1 MKAML
6 TILKPDTQFDFMGAR
21 KKAFMFS
28 GVLTFVA
35 ILLLA
40 IKGFNFGI
48 EFAGGS
54 SAIVAFE
61 RDTVP
66 ERDAVGASVNKV
78 LVEKLNKTDS
88 QVSVQ
93 DFGAGTGDTIDNR
106 PVIRFLVYTEA
117 TSLVDAAG
125 RERII
130 KALEAKYKDLGGVK
144 IASSADSGDT
154 MYLSFG
160 TDADI
165 TARKAELT
173 ELFTAAQFDK
183 VKITS
188 DLERQVEVE
197 FLRDID
203 LQQQDSARDA
213 TAASATTKLTD
224 IDKER
229 RRAEAIAGKTDKRFT
244 VDIQALQAAFDTQ
257 LKQDFP
263 QAFIAVESSAMVSP
277 SVGSDLFNDG
287 MLAILYS
294 LIGIL
299 IYVTLRFDFR
309 YAPGGVISLA
319 HDAIIVMGF
328 VAAADLKF
336 SLPIVA
342 AVLTVIGYSIN
353 DTIVVYDRVR
363 ELHTGQK
370 GKDFIDLLNKSLNQT
385 LSRTILTAGTT
396 LLAILAIL
404 IFGGAQIR
412 DFAIAIFVGVA
423 FGVYSSVYIA
433 VPFVV
438 YLDGYF
444 QRKEVERAEA
454 AKAKNNNNR
463 SKGDDSTQDKKAKAA
478 V

>member
-1 MKAML
+1 MRTML
-6 TILKPDTQFDFMGAR
+6 SVLKPGTRFDFMGLR
-21 KKAFMFS
+21 KRAFMFS
-28 GVLTFVA
+28 GALTVIS

-40 IKGFNFGI
+40 FKGFNFGI

-61 RDTVP
+61 QGAVP
-66 ERDAVGASVNKV
+66 ERDAIGASINKV
-78 LVEKLNKTDS
+78 LVEKLKMTNS

-93 DFGAGTGDTIDNR
+93 DFGAGTGDTIEGR
-106 PVIRFLVYTEA
+106 PVTRFLIYSEA
-117 TSLVDAAG
+117 TSLVDGAG
-125 RERII
+125 RERIMG
-130 KALEAKYKDLGGVK
+130 ALNAKYKDAGGIKV
-144 IASSADSGDT
+144 ASSEDAGDT
-154 MYLSFG
+154 MYLTFG
-160 TDADI
+160 TDGDI
-165 TARKAELT
+165 AARKAELA
-173 ELFTAAQFDK
+173 ELFKGVGFEK
-183 VKITS
+183 VTVTS

-197 FLRDID
+197 FLRDVD
-203 LQQQDSARDA
+203 LQQQDKARDA
-213 TAASATTKLTD
+213 GAAPTD
-224 IDKER
+224 ALSNVDKER

-244 VDIQALQAAFDTQ
+244 VDIEALQAAFDQQ
-257 LKQDFP
+257 LKADFQ

-309 YAPGGVISLA
+309 YAPGGVVSLA

-363 ELHTGQK
+363 ELYAGQK
-370 GKDFIDLLNKSLNQT
+370 GKDLLELLNKSLNQT
-385 LSRTILTAGTT
+385 LSRTILTTGTT

-412 DFAIAIFVGVA
+412 DFALAVFVGIA
-423 FGVYSSVYIA
+423 FGVYSSIYVA
-433 VPFVV
+433 VPFVH

-444 QRKEVERAEA
+444 QRKEAEKAEA
-454 AKAKNNNNR
+454 LKRNNN
-463 SKGDDSTQDKKAKAA
+463 KKADAGDDKKAKAT

>member
-1 MKAML
+1 MRTML
-6 TILKPDTQFDFMGAR
+6 QVLKPGTRYDFMGFR
-21 KKAFMFS
+21 KRAFMFS
-28 GVLTFVA
+28 GFLTVAA

-40 IKGFNFGI
+40 FKGFNFGI

-54 SAIVAFE
+54 SAIIAFE
-61 RDTVP
+61 QGAVP
-66 ERDAVGASVNKV
+66 ERTAIGDSINKV

-93 DFGAGTGDTIDNR
+93 DFGAGTGDTIDGR
-106 PVIRFLVYTEA
+106 PVTRFLVYSEA
-117 TSLVDAAG
+117 TSLVDQAG

-130 KALEAKYKDLGGVK
+130 KALEAKYKDAGGVK
-144 IASSADSGDT
+144 VASSVDAGDT
-154 MYLSFG
+154 LYLTFG

-165 TARKAELT
+165 AGKKAELA
-173 ELFTAAQFDK
+173 ELFKGVGFDK
-183 VKITS
+183 VTITS
-188 DLERQVEVE
+188 DFERQVEVE
-197 FLRDID
+197 FLRDVD
-203 LQQQDSARDA
+203 LQQQDKAREA
-213 TAASATTKLTD
+213 STAPADTLTQV
-224 IDKER
+224 DKDR
-229 RRAEAIAGKTDKRFT
+229 RIAEAIAGKSDKRFT
-244 VDIQALQAAFDTQ
+244 IDIEALQSAFDVQ
-257 LKQDFP
+257 LKKDFP

-309 YAPGGVISLA
+309 YAPGGVVSLA

-363 ELHTGQK
+363 ELYSGQK
-370 GKDFIDLLNKSLNQT
+370 GKDLLELLNNSLNQT

-396 LLAILAIL
+396 LMAILAIL

-412 DFAIAIFVGVA
+412 DFALAMFVGVA
-423 FGVYSSVYIA
+423 FGVYSSIYVA
-433 VPFVV
+433 VPFVH

-444 QRKEVERAEA
+444 QRKEAEKAEA
-454 AKAKNNNNR
+454 AKRNNNKKPDT
-463 SKGDDSTQDKKAKAA
+463 SEDKKAKAA

>member
-6 TILKPDTQFDFMGAR
+6 SILKPGTHFDFMGAR
-21 KKAFMFS
+21 KKAFIVS
-28 GVLTFVA
+28 GVLTVA
-35 ILLLA
+35 SILLLA
-40 IKGFNFGI
+40 FKGFNFGI

-61 RDTVP
+61 RDSVP
-66 ERDAVGASVNKV
+66 ERAKVGDSINQVF
-78 LVEKLNKTDS
+78 VEKLNKTDS
-88 QVSVQ
+88 QVTVQ
-93 DFGAGTGDTIDNR
+93 DFGAGTGDTIEGR
-106 PVIRFLVYTEA
+106 PVVRFLIYTEA
-117 TSLVDAAG
+117 TSLVDTAG
-125 RERII
+125 RERIT
-130 KALEAKYKDLGGVK
+130 KALEEKYKDQGGVK
-144 IASSADSGDT
+144 IAASEDAGDT
-154 MYLSFG
+154 IYLTFG
-160 TDADI
+160 NDADI
-165 TARKAELT
+165 ATRKAELT
-173 ELFTAAQFDK
+173 ELFGAAQFDK
-183 VKITS
+183 IRVTS

-213 TAASATTKLTD
+213 SAASATTALTQVD
-224 IDKER
+224 RDR
-229 RRAEAIAGKTDKRFT
+229 RRADAIAGKTDKRFT
-244 VDIQALQAAFDTQ
+244 VDIEALQAAFDVQ
-257 LKQDFP
+257 LKKDFP

-277 SVGSDLFNDG
+277 SVGADLFNDG

-309 YAPGGVISLA
+309 YAPGGVVSLA

-342 AVLTVIGYSIN
+342 AILTVIGYSIN

-363 ELHTGQK
+363 ELYSGQK
-370 GKDFIDLLNKSLNQT
+370 GKDLLDLLNKSLNQT
-385 LSRTILTAGTT
+385 LSRTILTAATT

-412 DFAIAIFVGVA
+412 DFALAIFVGVG
-423 FGVYSSVYIA
+423 FGVYSSIYVA
-433 VPFVV
+433 VPFVH

-444 QRKEVERAEA
+444 QRKEAERAEA
-454 AKAKNNNNR
+454 AKAKNKNR
-463 SKGDDSTQDKKAKAA
+463 PKADEPTEDKKAKAA
-478 V
+478 I

>member
-1 MKAML
+1 MNPML
-6 TILKPDTQFDFMGAR
+6 TILKPDTRFDFMGAR
-21 KKAFMFS
+21 KKAFIFS
-28 GVLTFVA
+28 GVLTILS

-54 SAIVAFE
+54 SAILAFE
-61 RDTVP
+61 RDSVP

-88 QVSVQ
+88 QVQVQ
-93 DFGAGTGDTIDNR
+93 DFGAGTGDTIDGR
-106 PVIRFLVYTEA
+106 PVTRFLVYTEA

-125 RERII
+125 RERIT
-130 KALEAKYKDLGGVK
+130 KAIEAKYKDLGGVK
-144 IASSADSGDT
+144 IASSEDAGDT
-154 MYLSFG
+154 IYLNFG
-160 TDADI
+160 TEADI
-165 TARKAELT
+165 ATRKAELM
-173 ELFTAAQFDK
+173 ELFTAVQFDK
-183 VKITS
+183 VRITS

-197 FLRDID
+197 FLRDVD
-203 LQQQDSARDA
+203 LQQQDSARA
-213 TAASATTKLTD
+213 AGAASSTLVLTNV
-224 IDKER
+224 DKER
-229 RRAEAIAGKTDKRFT
+229 RRGEAIAGKTDKRFT
-244 VDIQALQAAFDTQ
+244 IDIEALQAAFDLQ

-277 SVGSDLFNDG
+277 SVGSDLFSDG

-309 YAPGGVISLA
+309 YAPGGVVSLA

-342 AVLTVIGYSIN
+342 AILTVIGYSIN

-363 ELHTGQK
+363 ELYSGQK
-370 GKDFIDLLNKSLNQT
+370 GKDLLDLLNKSLNQT

-404 IFGGAQIR
+404 VFGGAQIR
-412 DFAIAIFVGVA
+412 DFALAIFVGVA
-423 FGVYSSVYIA
+423 FGVYSSVYVAI
-433 VPFVV
+433 PFVH
-438 YLDGYF
+438 YIDGYF
-444 QRKEVERAEA
+444 NRKEVEKAEA
-454 AKAKNNNNR
+454 AKARNNSNR
-463 SKGDDSTQDKKAKAA
+463 PKGDDSSEDKKAKAA

>member
-1 MKAML
+1 ML
-6 TILKPDTQFDFMGAR
+6 TFLKPDTQFDFMGAR

-28 GVLTFVA
+28 GVLTFLA

-93 DFGAGTGDTIDNR
+93 DFGAGTGDTIDGR

-165 TARKAELT
+165 TTRKAELT

-213 TAASATTKLTD
+213 TAASATTALTD
-224 IDKER
+224 VDKER
-229 RRAEAIAGKTDKRFT
+229 RRAEAVAGKTDKRFT
-244 VDIQALQAAFDTQ
+244 IDIQALQAAFDTQ
-257 LKQDFP
+257 LKADFP

-363 ELHTGQK
+363 ELYSGQK

-444 QRKEVERAEA
+444 QRKEMERAEA